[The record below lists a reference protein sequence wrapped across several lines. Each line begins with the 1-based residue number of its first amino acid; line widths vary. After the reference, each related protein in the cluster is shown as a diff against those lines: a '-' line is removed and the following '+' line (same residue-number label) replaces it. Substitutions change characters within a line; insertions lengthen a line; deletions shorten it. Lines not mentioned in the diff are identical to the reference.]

1 MDSKESSIS
10 IIMEI
15 GWSMELDQPI
25 LISEL
30 VNIVSIEEK
39 PDLYLR
45 TEDDGYI
52 LLTALP
58 LRIIK
63 TNLQEVAMY
72 PILSVHM
79 LSDRCSDQLFQRFE
93 ALIEYIGE
101 LENDAV
107 IAQALHFEYVE
118 YQPRSRPDW

>member
-15 GWSMELDQPI
+15 GWSVELDQPI

-39 PDLYLR
+39 DDLYLR

-93 ALIEYIGE
+93 ALTEYIGE

-118 YQPRSRPDW
+118 YQTRNRPDW

>member
-39 PDLYLR
+39 DDLYLR

-93 ALIEYIGE
+93 ALTEYIGE

>member
-25 LISEL
+25 LMSEL

-39 PDLYLR
+39 DDLYLR

-93 ALIEYIGE
+93 ALTEYIGE
-101 LENDAV
+101 LDNDAV